1 MVKFLEKMFIVE
13 GILFGIIGLL
23 FIFNPTS
30 SLITLTNITG
40 ILVIALGS
48 VSLFKQPRSIVVG
61 IVNIIFGI
69 GLISMPVQSINLII
83 AFYGAWSTVKG
94 IYLLIVALKQPGY
107 RDTFNIIYSCLIILL
122 GVLILFNPI
131 VSFVSV
137 PYIIGTYFLISAVCE
152 LYIGFKI

>member
-1 MVKFLEKMFIVE
+1 MGRLLEKMFILE

-23 FIFNPTS
+23 FILNPVS
-30 SLITLTNITG
+30 SIITLTNITG
-40 ILVIALGS
+40 ALVIALG
-48 VSLFKQPRSIVVG
+48 VISLFKKPRSVAVG

-69 GLISMPVQSINLII
+69 GLISMPVESINLVI

-107 RDTFNIIYSCLIILL
+107 RDTFNIVYSVLIIIL
-122 GVLILFNPI
+122 GVLILFNP
-131 VSFVSV
+131 VLSFISV
-137 PYIIGTYFLISAVCE
+137 PYILGAYFIISAVCE

>member
-69 GLISMPVQSINLII
+69 GL
-83 AFYGAWSTVKG
+83 K
-94 IYLLIVALKQPGY
+94 
-107 RDTFNIIYSCLIILL
+107 
-122 GVLILFNPI
+122 
-131 VSFVSV
+131 
-137 PYIIGTYFLISAVCE
+137 IGRAHV
-152 LYIGFKI
+152 